1 MDNKPLKGVK
11 VLDFTH
17 VLAGPACAYYL
28 GLLGAD
34 IIKVESVLKGD
45 AMRHRGGTS
54 EKMSAK
60 GMSTAYMTQASG
72 KRSIALDIDTN
83 EGFIIFE
90 KILKNS
96 DVLVENHRPE
106 TLQKLGL
113 TSTYFN
119 KVNSRLIHCALTG
132 YGRHGDKENAS
143 AYDVNIQAI
152 CGIMNLTGFEGQGP
166 IRTGAAIMD
175 YSVALAAGFAISSA
189 LFQRTKI
196 GKGSFIDVSM
206 LETAYTL
213 MSSTIVDFLHT
224 GNEPKQRGNAANSR
238 SPTAGSFECK
248 KGIISLG
255 VNEEHQ
261 FHNFARMLNK
271 EEWLDDKKFA
281 TKLNRKKFANDL
293 LDQIS
298 NILKFKTAE
307 QWEKLA
313 IKFGVPAARVLSLP
327 ESLNLKQ
334 NKDRSFFHSFDDI
347 NLKVPTLP
355 FRLNNEKKH
364 SPSTP
369 PYPLGHNTIEILGE
383 LGLSK
388 REIKNLE
395 RKKIIFNNTSF

>member
-1 MDNKPLKGVK
+1 MDSTPLKGIK

-34 IIKVESVLKGD
+34 IIKVESVSKGD

-54 EKMSAK
+54 DKMSAK

-72 KRSIALDIDTN
+72 KRSIAIDINTK

-106 TLQKLGL
+106 TLKKLGL
-113 TSTYFN
+113 TSTYLN
-119 KVNSRLIHCALTG
+119 QINSRLIHCALTG

-189 LFQRTKI
+189 LFQRTKT
-196 GKGSFIDVSM
+196 GEGNFIDVSM

-224 GNEPKQRGNAANSR
+224 GNKPKQRGNAANSR

-248 KGIISLG
+248 KGLISLG
-255 VNEEHQ
+255 VNEEHH
-261 FHNFARMLNK
+261 FSNLAKMMNK
-271 EEWLDDKKFA
+271 EEWLDNKKFSN
-281 TKLNRKKFANDL
+281 KLNRKKFANEL

-298 NILKFKTAE
+298 NVLKLKTAE
-307 QWEKLA
+307 EWEKLA
-313 IKFGVPAARVLSLP
+313 ISYGVPAARVLSLS
-327 ESLNLKQ
+327 ESLDLKQ

-355 FRLNNEKKH
+355 FRLNNAKNH
-364 SPSTP
+364 PPSNP
-369 PYPLGHNTIEILGE
+369 PYPLGYNTIEILEE

-388 REIKNLE
+388 NEIRILE
-395 RKKIIFNNTSF
+395 DQKIINNYRF